1 MNTQSTVQLA
11 GEHLRAGHYRQA
23 LDLYELASLELGAE
37 NFRWNI
43 EHCRARL
50 DEQKASEDV
59 RALHRKTFDE
69 AFDHIYLVNL
79 RSAVKRRLSVARH
92 LAQHQIRPALH
103 EAVNGYVGEARRRH
117 EAYAARPL
125 GQLTRYPEFAELE
138 RKRGKPFIESAGAV
152 GYILTYLDILQDAQQ
167 KGYRRILILED
178 DILLHQHFFARFH
191 AFLQQTGPDW
201 KLLQLGAS
209 QYNWSSVNEVQAL
222 RDGHYAPRR
231 LDTCGSFAIGIDA
244 SLYAELIEAESALE
258 APFDH
263 LPMGEIYERHLGAC
277 FVCYPNI
284 VMPDVASSSIRGGRT
299 QRSHSEKMRWRMADF
314 DYPLPRP
321 SVAVLVTS
329 AQNLRYLD
337 SFERA
342 SQRPYDLRL
351 YIQTDDGPR
360 PVHHRELLDR
370 PFNAIRP
377 VEGPLSLPP
386 CDVAATLAADAVL
399 TEQDIVAYLDAHL
412 LGRPHHTPLQPL
424 AVCHPEVVR
433 SMVSIII
440 PTYQRPG
447 NLAQALESA
456 ASQAYANKEILVVS
470 DNAAGSD
477 FNAQTREIVEACRQ
491 RHPEVP
497 IHLVQHVHNRN
508 GAAARNTG
516 MLHSH
521 GEFISF
527 LDDDDIYLPGRVEQ
541 AVKALR
547 HSDAT
552 VGAVYCGFLG
562 WNSPVN
568 DPKRYRSGNLTR
580 ELLLLDYKSHYL
592 HTNTA
597 TYKRTALERLNGFDE
612 TYRRHQDIE
621 LNLRFFEEHVV
632 AVVPEA
638 GARLNPA
645 PSTVSNKVFNADMLA
660 LKQKFLGQ
668 FRYLIDSLEES
679 VRCRVYDLHW
689 QEVARYTTDRDSTL
703 RHLNSIDTNG
713 PLQTFIRLAR
723 TEPATAT

>member
-1 MNTQSTVQLA
+1 MTAHSTVQLA
-11 GEHLRAGHYRQA
+11 GDHLRAGHYRKA
-23 LDLYELASLELGAE
+23 LDLYELASLELGAD

-43 EHCRARL
+43 DHCRARL
-50 DEQKASEDV
+50 DEQASTQAT
-59 RALHRKTFDE
+59 RALHRKTFDD

-92 LAQHQIRPALH
+92 LDQFGIRPTLH
-103 EAVNGYVGEARRRH
+103 EAVNGYAGEARRRYDG
-117 EAYAARPL
+117 YAAKPL
-125 GQLTRYPEFAELE
+125 GQLARYPEFAELE
-138 RKRGKPFIESAGAV
+138 RKRGKHFIESAGAL
-152 GYILTYLDILQDAQQ
+152 GYILTYLDILRDAQR
-167 KGYRRILILED
+167 KGHRRILILED
-178 DILLHQHFFARFH
+178 DILLHQDFFTRFH
-191 AFLQQTGPDW
+191 EFLQHIGPDW

-209 QYNWSSVNEVQAL
+209 QYNWSGVNEVQAL

-244 SLYAELIEAESALE
+244 SLYDELIEAESACE

-263 LPMGEIYERHLGAC
+263 LPMGELYERHLGAC

-284 VMPDVASSSIRGGRT
+284 VMPDVASSSIRGGRS
-299 QRSHSEKMRWRMADF
+299 QRTHSEKMRWRMADF

-321 SVAVLVTS
+321 SVAILVTS

-337 SFERA
+337 TFERP
-342 SQRPYDLRL
+342 SQQPFDLRL

-370 PFNAIRP
+370 PFNTLRP
-377 VEGPLSLPP
+377 VQGPLQLPH
-386 CDVAATLAADAVL
+386 CDVAATLAADAIL
-399 TEQDIVAYLDAHL
+399 TEQHIVDYLESRL
-412 LGRPHHTPLQPL
+412 LGRPHGTPLQPL
-424 AVCHPEVVR
+424 EVVHPERVQ

-447 NLAQALESA
+447 NLAHALESA
-456 ASQAYANKEILVVS
+456 ASQAYARKEILVVS
-470 DNAAGSD
+470 DNAAESA
-477 FNAQTREIVEACRQ
+477 FNAQTQEIVEACRQ
-491 RHPEVP
+491 RHPDVP
-497 IHLVQHVHNRN
+497 IHLLQHVHNRN

-516 MLHSH
+516 LLHSR
-521 GEFISF
+521 GDYICF
-527 LDDDDIYLPGRVEQ
+527 LDDDDIYLPGRLER
-541 AVKALR
+541 AVAALQ
-547 HSDAT
+547 HSDAA

-568 DPKRYRSGNLTR
+568 DLNRYRSGNLTR

-597 TYKRTALERLNGFDE
+597 TYKRSALERLNGFDE

-621 LNLRFFEEHVV
+621 LNLRFFEQQVV
-632 AVVPEA
+632 EVVQEA

-668 FRYLIDSLEES
+668 FRYLIDTLDES
-679 VRCRVYDLHW
+679 ARSRVYDLHW
-689 QEVARYTTDRDSTL
+689 QEVARYTTDRDSTV
-703 RHLNSIDTNG
+703 RHLNTLETNG
-713 PLQTFIRLAR
+713 PLQTFLRLAR
-723 TEPATAT
+723 TESATAA